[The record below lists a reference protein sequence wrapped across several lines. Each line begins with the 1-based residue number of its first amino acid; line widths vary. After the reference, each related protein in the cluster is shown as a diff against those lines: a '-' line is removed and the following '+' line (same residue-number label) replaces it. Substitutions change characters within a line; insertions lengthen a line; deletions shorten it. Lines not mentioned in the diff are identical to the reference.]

1 MTASDEYPAADQ
13 AGSTGQ
19 VAPPAPN
26 LRRLWAIVIGLGALI
41 VIGVA
46 VMVTMLVMGA
56 GSKRGGNAG
65 TDAAGDIRMLDI
77 PVAAGTVVS
86 QINSDGSR
94 ITMVVRGPEGDEVIL
109 LDATKGTVV
118 MRARLVPR

>member
-1 MTASDEYPAADQ
+1 MTASDETIAADQ
-13 AGSTGQ
+13 AGN
-19 VAPPAPN
+19 APAPN

-56 GSKRGGNAG
+56 GSKRGGSVAG
-65 TDAAGDIRMLDI
+65 GDVSDVRMLDI
-77 PVAAGTVVS
+77 PVAAGTQIS
-86 QINSDGSR
+86 QLNSDGSR

-109 LDATKGTVV
+109 LDASKGTVL

>member
-1 MTASDEYPAADQ
+1 MTASDETLAADQ
-13 AGSTGQ
+13 AGN
-19 VAPPAPN
+19 APAPN

-56 GSKRGGNAG
+56 GSKRGGG
-65 TDAAGDIRMLDI
+65 TASGDAADVRLLDV
-77 PVAAGTVVS
+77 PVAAGTQIS
-86 QINSDGSR
+86 QLNSDGSR

-109 LDATKGTVV
+109 IDASKGVV
-118 MRARLVPR
+118 LMRARLVPR